1 MTANKNI
8 TSARFM
14 KDSEIFTVTEGKK
27 YLPFT
32 KDAKQIAR
40 KMSQQYAA
48 KKKAFETANSS
59 FAKTGSLDISRIS
72 SFKTSDS
79 IFKTKMMK
87 KEGQSHGLILVID
100 WSGSMSGTIKY
111 VACQVLITML
121 YAKYSGIPFEVYTFT
136 SGSSGYGKSDKTLK
150 TYGRNFSFYRI
161 ADTSFKEKDLINLFG
176 HMIAYDEKHN
186 IKMSDYYNQ
195 YVREKLG
202 NMGGTPLVQAQIA
215 SYIAAYD
222 LREKFKLQNVSI
234 MFLTD
239 GEGDNPYYNNDSI
252 IDPISKRE
260 YFYKTKNHSN
270 NTVLSAVNKMIREG
284 GFKIFNILLTK
295 DNSVASTT
303 SSYFREYHDAKL
315 TSSQVKSISYEVDER
330 YSKNGYADLK
340 NFMFYDNYIFMNTK
354 LFPLEVTSA
363 DSTDATT
370 IISSRM
376 KNIKNISLVG
386 TIINDILVQDFKI
399 KK

>member
-1 MTANKNI
+1 MTPNKNV
-8 TSARFM
+8 TSARHM
-14 KDSEIFTVTEGKK
+14 KDSELFTTMKGKK
-27 YLPFT
+27 YLSFT

-79 IFKTKMMK
+79 IFKTKMMQ
-87 KEGQSHGLILVID
+87 KEGQSHGLVLVID
-100 WSGSMSGTIKY
+100 WSGSMNDTIKY
-111 VACQVLITML
+111 VACQVLITLL

-136 SGSSGYGKSDKTLK
+136 TGSYGKSLKTQK
-150 TYGRNFSFYRI
+150 TYGNNFSFYRI
-161 ADTSFKEKDLINLFG
+161 ADNSFKEKDLVNLFG
-176 HMIAYDEKHN
+176 HMVAYDEKHN
-186 IKMSDYYNQ
+186 IQMSDQYNN

-202 NMGGTPLVQAQIA
+202 SMGGTPLVQAQIA
-215 SYIAAYD
+215 SYISAYD

-260 YFYKTKNHSN
+260 YFYKTQNSST
-270 NTVLSAVNKMIREG
+270 NTILSAVNKMIREG
-284 GFKIFNILLTK
+284 GFKIFNILLTTER
-295 DNSVASTT
+295 SVAKIARTYFRQFHDASL
-303 SSYFREYHDAKL
+303 SSYQIKPICYELDEKY
-315 TSSQVKSISYEVDER
+315 SQ
-330 YSKNGYADLK
+330 NGYADLK

-354 LFPLEVTSA
+354 LFPLEVTSE

-370 IISSRM
+370 IMSSRM

>member
-1 MTANKNI
+1 
-8 TSARFM
+8 
-14 KDSEIFTVTEGKK
+14 
-27 YLPFT
+27 
-32 KDAKQIAR
+32 
-40 KMSQQYAA
+40 
-48 KKKAFETANSS
+48 
-59 FAKTGSLDISRIS
+59 
-72 SFKTSDS
+72 
-79 IFKTKMMK
+79 
-87 KEGQSHGLILVID
+87 
-100 WSGSMSGTIKY
+100 
-111 VACQVLITML
+111 
-121 YAKYSGIPFEVYTFT
+121 
-136 SGSSGYGKSDKTLK
+136 
-150 TYGRNFSFYRI
+150 
-161 ADTSFKEKDLINLFG
+161 
-176 HMIAYDEKHN
+176 
-186 IKMSDYYNQ
+186 
-195 YVREKLG
+195 
-202 NMGGTPLVQAQIA
+202 MGGTPLVQAQIA
-215 SYIAAYD
+215 SYISAYD

-270 NTVLSAVNKMIREG
+270 NTVLSAVNKMIREA

>member
-1 MTANKNI
+1 MKANKNV

-14 KDSEIFTVTEGKK
+14 KDSEVFTTMKGNK
-27 YLPFT
+27 YVSFT

-59 FAKTGSLDISRIS
+59 FAKTGSLDISRIANY
-72 SFKTSDS
+72 KTSDA
-79 IFKTKMMK
+79 IFKTKMMQ
-87 KEGQSHGLILVID
+87 KEGQSHGLVLVID

-111 VACQVLITML
+111 VACQLLITML

-136 SGSSGYGKSDKTLK
+136 TGGSCYGKSQKTQK
-150 TYGRNFSFYRI
+150 TYGGSFSFYRI
-161 ADTSFKEKDLINLFG
+161 ADNSFKEKDLVNLFG
-176 HMIAYDEKHN
+176 HMVAYDEKHN
-186 IKMSDYYNQ
+186 IQMSDYYNQ

-202 NMGGTPLVQAQIA
+202 SMGGTPLIQAQIA
-215 SYIAAYD
+215 SYISAYD
-222 LREKFKLQNVSI
+222 LREKYKLQNVSI

-239 GEGDNPYYNNDSI
+239 GEGDNPYYNNNSI
-252 IDPISKRE
+252 IDPISNRE
-260 YFYKTKNHSN
+260 YFYKTKNSSS
-270 NTVLSAVNKMIREG
+270 NTVLSAVNKMIRES
-284 GFKIFNILLTK
+284 GFKIFNILLT
-295 DNSVASTT
+295 NEIYVAGTT
-303 SSYFREYHDAKL
+303 KSYFRQFHDAKL
-315 TSSQVKSISYEVDER
+315 SSSQIKSICYELDEK
-330 YSKNGYADLK
+330 YSQNGYADLK
-340 NFMFYDNYIFMNTK
+340 NFMFYDNYIFMNTR
-354 LFPLEVTSA
+354 LFPLEVTSE